1 MDEPQ
6 MMEFVGQAV
15 ADVGALLSGAM
26 VVIGDKLGLYRAMA
40 GTGSVTSGE
49 LAARTGTAERYIRE
63 WLSAQAARGYVIY
76 DGEGRFSLP
85 DEHDK

>member
-1 MDEPQ
+1 MDETH

-63 WLSAQAARGYVIY
+63 WLSAGM
-76 DGEGRFSLP
+76 
-85 DEHDK
+85 